1 MNNSIRLFTAFP
13 LSPQL
18 KKQVYSLQNQIR
30 KIRQPNL
37 RLIGKYE
44 LHITL
49 HFLGNTDPL
58 QLKNLQR
65 ILAETAEKAK
75 PVQFTA
81 EELGAFPSFERAR
94 GLTLNLADTK
104 GDLLKLY
111 RIFEGPLV
119 KAGLAKREA
128 SYSPHITLAR
138 VRGRRGIVVDKATLP
153 PIGGGSDSWFQA
165 DRVIL
170 YRSELTPAGA
180 RYYPEG
186 TFLLG
191 GHGRAD

>member
-1 MNNSIRLFTAFP
+1 MKDSIRLFTAFP
-13 LSPQL
+13 LSPEI

-49 HFLGNTDPL
+49 HFLGDTDPL

-65 ILAETAEKAK
+65 ILAETAGKGRD
-75 PVQFTA
+75 VQFTA
-81 EELGAFPSFERAR
+81 KEIGAFPAMERAR
-94 GLTLNLADTK
+94 GLSLNLADPK
-104 GDLLKLY
+104 GDFQRLY
-111 RIFEGPLV
+111 RLFEEPLV
-119 KAGLAKREA
+119 KAGYLKREA

-138 VRGRRGIVVDKATLP
+138 VRGRRGIEVDAASLP
-153 PIGGGSDSWFQA
+153 QVGGEGDIWYSA

-180 RYYPEG
+180 RYFPEG
-186 TFLLG
+186 TFVLG
-191 GHGRAD
+191 